1 MYVIIGINRQGT
13 GISLFPVYIY
23 RYMENIPEFFQRAAK
38 TEAKPLKK
46 FYQIERLLLIYLS
59 VDSGHQHH
67 GLAELLM
74 DEVINYAQKH
84 KMLISLETHN
94 PNNVPIYE
102 HFGFITNGIVEKPHF
117 DLKQYCMIREATV

>member
-1 MYVIIGINRQGT
+1 MCIRDRLIKEDPSLKTFWNFIQGKDYLNSSWT
-13 GISLFPVYIY
+13 DQLH
-23 RYMENIPEFFQRAAK
+23 Q
-38 TEAKPLKK
+38 T
-46 FYQIERLLLIYLS
+46 ERLHVIYLA
-59 VDSGHQHH
+59 VDPGHQHH

-102 HFGFITNGIVEKPHF
+102 HFGFKTYGIVEKPHF
-117 DLKQYCMIREATV
+117 GLKQYCMIREATV